1 MLEPSDGN
9 RPQLGRYFFFLALS
23 MAIIVAN
30 FYFMSRF
37 SKKEGADLAPKAAD
51 LAKAPANPAADAAA
65 PSKPPDTAPDL
76 GNSAEPGDS
85 SLTAE
90 EPAGGDSGDKQP
102 VPEDGH
108 KQAAPEDK
116 PEDKIAEEQDAVAVP
131 DPPPAYYTLGTL
143 DAGRPYR
150 MLVTLTNEGAAVVR
164 VELNNP
170 RYCDTEYWGGYLGH
184 IFEDSGL
191 IGDGCPVE
199 VVGPGTPA
207 AEAGLR
213 PGDLLRSVDGQ
224 KVVGVRSLEA
234 VLARTRPGQKVA
246 LTVLRDNKQIELTA
260 TLRRKPLEIIRPEDS
275 APPSFL
281 TTLAQFDKDR
291 LLDRRLAFEEKLQKT
306 ENPVE
311 REALHDELARL
322 ELPGVSL
329 RGRTWRV
336 LPEGADPRK
345 PESWPP
351 EASAGFQDGV
361 RDTIRF
367 GVWLPEKKLVLTKT
381 YRIVKG
387 NPERLTDLD
396 ETNHHLTLAVDCFN
410 VGDREIAVAYQLDG
424 PNGLPTEGSWYAR
437 KMSNS
442 WSAVGL
448 RDVAVKLGNG
458 GLRLVSCS
466 SIARDKAGVPWKD
479 ESDNVTAVGVDA
491 QYFSAI
497 LIPQKESTSALWFED
512 VRPYR
517 IGTPEADYEFLT
529 NVSCRLTSLPA
540 PLPPGE
546 SLSHTYS
553 IFLGPKRQDLL
564 NAYGL
569 SGLIQ
574 YGWFW
579 FVAEPMTR
587 LLHFFHDYMVFNY
600 GLAILMLTAMVRLC
614 MFPISRKQTLNAHKM
629 QELQPEIKRIQEQHK
644 DLQERNVR
652 IQELFRRH
660 NYNPFSGCLVLFIQ
674 LPIFI
679 GLYKALAIDVELRQA
694 PLISESIRW
703 CSNLAAPDMLFNW
716 SFLWPD
722 WFNRGHGMFALGPY
736 FNLLPILTIVIFLW
750 QQKKMMPPPADETA
764 AMQQKVMTFMMIFM
778 GILFYKVPSGL
789 CLYFIISSLWGLGE
803 RRVLLQMKPAGGVP
817 VAKKP
822 SQPGWKTAVKEW
834 AEKWDRTLRQT
845 VDGHKPPKPVEKKS
859 PQKTRAGSKARR
871 RG

>member
-9 RPQLGRYFFFLALS
+9 RPELGRYFLFLALS

-37 SKKEGADLAPKAAD
+37 SGKKDHRITQNPAASAPNASQ
-51 LAKAPANPAADAAA
+51 PAADAAA
-65 PSKPPDTAPDL
+65 
-76 GNSAEPGDS
+76 SADS
-85 SLTAE
+85 
-90 EPAGGDSGDKQP
+90 PKP
-102 VPEDGH
+102 VPNMRDAAESGTDSAAGEKSASDDAEDDHSLPTGVTT
-108 KQAAPEDK
+108 Q
-116 PEDKIAEEQDAVAVP
+116 EQDAVSPIP

-143 DAGRPYR
+143 DAAQPYR
-150 MLVTLTNEGAAVVR
+150 MLVTLSNRGAAVVR
-164 VELNNP
+164 VELNNL

-184 IFEDSGL
+184 IFDDTGV

-213 PGDLLRSVDGQ
+213 PGDLLRTVDGQ
-224 KVVGVRSLEA
+224 KVLGVRSLDA
-234 VLARTRPGQKVA
+234 ILARTRPGQKVT
-246 LTVLRDNKQIELTA
+246 LGVLRGNQQLELVA
-260 TLRRKPLEIIRPEDS
+260 ILRRKPLEIIRPENS

-291 LLDRRLAFEEKLQKT
+291 LLDRRLALEERLKRIDSLI
-306 ENPVE
+306 E
-311 REALHDELARL
+311 REELIRRELDL

-329 RGRTWRV
+329 RERTWRL
-336 LPEGADPRK
+336 LPEDADPQR
-345 PESWPP
+345 PQDWP
-351 EASAGFQDGV
+351 QDAADFEEGV
-361 RDTIRF
+361 RDAIRF
-367 GVWLPEKKLVLTKT
+367 GVWLPEKKIVLTKT
-381 YRIVKG
+381 YRIAKG
-387 NPERLTDLD
+387 NPEQITNLD
-396 ETNHHLTLAVDCFN
+396 ETNYHLTLSIDCYN
-410 VGDREIAVAYQLDG
+410 IGDREVAVAYQLDG

-458 GLRLVSCS
+458 ALRLVSAH

-479 ESDNVTAVGVDA
+479 ESENITAVGVDA
-491 QYFSAI
+491 QYFSAV
-497 LIPQKESTSALWFED
+497 LIPQKNPSSPLWFDD

-517 IGTPEADYEFLT
+517 IGTAERNYEFLT
-529 NVSCRLTSLPA
+529 NVSCRLTALPVSLS
-540 PLPPGE
+540 PGE
-546 SLSHTYS
+546 SFSHTYN

-564 NAYGL
+564 SAYGL

-614 MFPISRKQTLNAHKM
+614 MFPVSRKQTLNAQKM
-629 QELQPEIKRIQEQHK
+629 QELQPEIKRIQDQHK
-644 DLQERNVR
+644 DLQERNER

-694 PLISESIRW
+694 PLISETIRW
-703 CSNLAAPDMLFNW
+703 CANLAAPDMLFNW

-722 WFNRGHGMFALGPY
+722 WFNRGQGMFALGPY

-778 GILFYKVPSGL
+778 GVLFYKVPSGL
-789 CLYFIISSLWGLGE
+789 CLYFIISSIWGLGE
-803 RRVLLQMKPAGGVP
+803 RQVLLQMKPAGVE
-817 VAKKP
+817 AAARKP
-822 SQPGWKTAVKEW
+822 SQPRWKTAVKEW

-845 VDGHKPPKPVEKKS
+845 VDGRKPPKPAEKKT
-859 PQKTRAGSKARR
+859 PVKPKAGKARR
-871 RG
+871 G

>member
-9 RPQLGRYFFFLALS
+9 RPELGRYFLFLALS

-37 SKKEGADLAPKAAD
+37 SRKEGPNVAQT
-51 LAKAPANPAADAAA
+51 PASPVEAHTNPATEVAAR
-65 PSKPPDTAPDL
+65 PDSPGTAPD
-76 GNSAEPGDS
+76 SGDS
-85 SLTAE
+85 LQSGKAPVLEDSAAGSEAAAQSPPSTGAGTE
-90 EPAGGDSGDKQP
+90 ERN
-102 VPEDGH
+102 
-108 KQAAPEDK
+108 
-116 PEDKIAEEQDAVAVP
+116 AVEIPP

-143 DAGRPYR
+143 NSDQPYR
-150 MLVTLTNEGAAVVR
+150 MLVTLTNQGAAVVR

-170 RYCDTEYWGGYLGH
+170 RYCDTEAWGGYLGH

-213 PGDLLRSVDGQ
+213 PGDLLRSIDGQ
-224 KVVGVRSLEA
+224 KVLGLRSLEA
-234 VLARTRPGQKVA
+234 ILARTRPGQKVT
-246 LTVLRDNKQIELTA
+246 LSLLRNDEPLELTA

-275 APPSFL
+275 APLSFL
-281 TTLAQFDKDR
+281 ATLAQFDKDR
-291 LLDRRLAFEEKLQKT
+291 LLDRRLVFEEKIQKT
-306 ENPVE
+306 QSPME
-311 REALHDELARL
+311 REELIRQELDL

-336 LPEGADPRK
+336 LPEDADPRK
-345 PESWPP
+345 PESWPRD
-351 EASAGFQDGV
+351 AAGFEDGI

-367 GVWLPEKKLVLTKT
+367 AVWLPDKHLVLTKT
-381 YRIVKG
+381 YRLAKG
-387 NPERLTDLD
+387 NLQQLTNLD
-396 ETNHHLTLAVDCFN
+396 ETNYHLTLTLDCFN
-410 VGDREIAVAYQLDG
+410 VGDREAAVAYQLDG

-448 RDVAVKLGNG
+448 RDVAVKLGNAS
-458 GLRLVSCS
+458 LRLVSCY

-479 ESDNVTAVGVDA
+479 ETDNVTAVGVDA

-497 LIPQKESTSALWFED
+497 LIPQKEAADTHWFED

-517 IGTPEADYEFLT
+517 IGTPERDYEFLM
-529 NVSCRLTSLPA
+529 NVSCRLTSLPV
-540 PLPPGE
+540 PLSPGG
-546 SLSHTYS
+546 SLSHTYQ

-564 NAYGL
+564 SAYGL

-614 MFPISRKQTLNAHKM
+614 MFPVSRKQTLNAQKM
-629 QELQPEIKRIQEQHK
+629 QELQPEIKRIQEQYK
-644 DLQERNVR
+644 DLQERNER

-703 CSNLAAPDMLFNW
+703 CANLAAPDMLFNW

-722 WFNRGHGMFALGPY
+722 WFNRGNGMFALGPY
-736 FNLLPILTIVIFLW
+736 FNLLPILTIAIFLW

-778 GILFYKVPSGL
+778 GVLFYKVPSGL

-803 RRVLLQMKPAGGVP
+803 RQVLLQMAPAGDAAP
-817 VAKKP
+817 KKP
-822 SQPGWKTAVKEW
+822 SQPRWRSAVAEW
-834 AEKWDRTLRQT
+834 VRKWDRALRQT
-845 VDGHKPPKPVEKKS
+845 VDGRKPPKPVEKERKPRRNPNS
-859 PQKTRAGSKARR
+859 GKARQR
-871 RG
+871 S

>member
-1 MLEPSDGN
+1 MLEPYEGN
-9 RPQLGRYFFFLALS
+9 RPELGRYFLFLALS

-37 SKKEGADLAPKAAD
+37 SKKEGGDLAQKPPNAAEASAESAKDAPDAPQSPKPVSEADDSPESGDKPVATDQSASAESDANGAA
-51 LAKAPANPAADAAA
+51 PNQGAAEEQAAVAA
-65 PSKPPDTAPDL
+65 PS
-76 GNSAEPGDS
+76 
-85 SLTAE
+85 
-90 EPAGGDSGDKQP
+90 
-102 VPEDGH
+102 
-108 KQAAPEDK
+108 
-116 PEDKIAEEQDAVAVP
+116 
-131 DPPPAYYTLGTL
+131 DPLPAYYTLGTL
-143 DAGRPYR
+143 DSKQPYR
-150 MLVTLTNEGAAVVR
+150 MLVTLTNQGAAVVR

-170 RYCDTEYWGGYLGH
+170 RYCDTEDWGGYLGR
-184 IFEDSGL
+184 IFEDPGL

-213 PGDLLRSVDGQ
+213 PGDLLQSVDGQ
-224 KVVGVRSLEA
+224 KVLGVRTLEA
-234 VLARTRPGQKVA
+234 ILARTRPGQKVT
-246 LTVLRDNKQIELTA
+246 LGVLRNNEQLQLTA
-260 TLRRKPLEIIRPEDS
+260 TLRRKPLELIRPEGS

-281 TTLAQFDKDR
+281 TTLAQFEKDR
-291 LLDRRLAFEEKLQKT
+291 LLDRRLAFEEKVQKT
-306 ENPVE
+306 ESPIE
-311 REALHDELARL
+311 REELIRRELDL

-336 LPEGADPRK
+336 LPEDADPRR
-345 PESWPP
+345 PQDWPQ
-351 EASAGFQDGV
+351 ASPADLENGT
-361 RDTIRF
+361 RETIRF
-367 GVWLPEKKLVLTKT
+367 AVWLPEKKLVVTKT
-381 YRIVKG
+381 YRIAKG
-387 NPERLTDLD
+387 NPQQLSNLD
-396 ETNHHLTLAVDCFN
+396 ETNYHLTLTLECFN
-410 VGDREIAVAYQLDG
+410 VGDREVAVAYQLDG

-448 RDVAVKLGNG
+448 RDVAVKLGSG
-458 GLRLVSCS
+458 GLRLVSCY

-479 ESDNVTAVGVDA
+479 ESENVTAVGVDA
-491 QYFSAI
+491 QYFSAV
-497 LIPQKESTSALWFED
+497 LIPQKESANSLWFED

-517 IGTPEADYEFLT
+517 IGTPERDYEFLT
-529 NVSCRLTSLPA
+529 NVSCRLTGLPVSLR
-540 PLPPGE
+540 PGE
-546 SLSHTYS
+546 SLSHTYN

-564 NAYGL
+564 SAYGL

-587 LLHFFHDYMVFNY
+587 LLHFFHDYVVFNY

-614 MFPISRKQTLNAHKM
+614 MFPVSRKQTLNAQKM

-644 DLQERNVR
+644 DLQERNER

-694 PLISESIRW
+694 PLISEAVRW
-703 CSNLAAPDMLFNW
+703 CANLAAPDMLFNW

-736 FNLLPILTIVIFLW
+736 FNLLPILTIVLFLW
-750 QQKKMMPPPADETA
+750 QQKMMMPPPADETA

-778 GILFYKVPSGL
+778 GVLFYKVPSGL

-803 RRVLLQMKPAGGVP
+803 RQVLLQMKPAGAEP
-817 VAKKP
+817 AAKKP
-822 SQPGWKTAVKEW
+822 SQPRWKAAVKEW

-845 VDGHKPPKPVEKKS
+845 VDGRKPPKPTEKK
-859 PQKTRAGSKARR
+859 PQQKPKVGKARR

>member
-9 RPQLGRYFFFLALS
+9 RPELGRYFLFLALS
-23 MAIIVAN
+23 MAVIFAN

-37 SKKEGADLAPKAAD
+37 SEKKDNRIAQKLAAS
-51 LAKAPANPAADAAA
+51 APTPSQPTADAAA
-65 PSKPPDTAPDL
+65 PTDSPKPDPAMGDTAESGAD
-76 GNSAEPGDS
+76 SAAA
-85 SLTAE
+85 AE
-90 EPAGGDSGDKQP
+90 STSGDTGGSILLPKGEASQ
-102 VPEDGH
+102 D
-108 KQAAPEDK
+108 
-116 PEDKIAEEQDAVAVP
+116 QDAISPPP

-143 DAGRPYR
+143 DATQPYR
-150 MLVTLTNEGAAVVR
+150 MLVTLSNRGAAVVR

-184 IFEDSGL
+184 IFDDTGL

-213 PGDLLRSVDGQ
+213 PGDLLRTVDGQ
-224 KVVGVRSLEA
+224 KVLGVRSLEA
-234 VLARTRPGQKVA
+234 ILARARPGQKVT
-246 LTVLRDNKQIELTA
+246 LGVLRGNQQLELVA
-260 TLRRKPLEIIRPEDS
+260 TLRRKPLEIIRPENS
-275 APPSFL
+275 APASFL

-291 LLDRRLAFEEKLQKT
+291 LLDRRLALEEKL
-306 ENPVE
+306 ERIESVIE
-311 REALHDELARL
+311 REEMIRGELDL

-329 RGRTWRV
+329 RERTWRV
-336 LPEGADPRK
+336 LPEDADPLR
-345 PESWPP
+345 PQAWPQVVADFEEP
-351 EASAGFQDGV
+351 I
-361 RDTIRF
+361 RDAIRF

-381 YRIVKG
+381 YRIAKG
-387 NPERLTDLD
+387 NSEQLTNLD
-396 ETNHHLTLAVDCFN
+396 ETNYHLTLSIDCYN
-410 VGDREIAVAYQLDG
+410 LGEREVAVAYQLDG

-458 GLRLVSCS
+458 GLRLVSAY
-466 SIARDKAGVPWKD
+466 SIARDRAGVPWKD
-479 ESDNVTAVGVDA
+479 ESENVTAVGVDA
-491 QYFSAI
+491 QYFSAV
-497 LIPQKESTSALWFED
+497 LIPQKDSANPLWFDD

-517 IGTPEADYEFLT
+517 IGTPERNYEFLT
-529 NVSCRLTSLPA
+529 NVSCRLTGLPV
-540 PLPPGE
+540 PLSPGK
-546 SLSHTYS
+546 SFSHTYT

-564 NAYGL
+564 GAYGL

-614 MFPISRKQTLNAHKM
+614 MFPISRKQTLNAQKM
-629 QELQPEIKRIQEQHK
+629 QELQPEIKRIQEQYK
-644 DLQERNVR
+644 DLQERNER
-652 IQELFRRH
+652 IQELFRKH

-694 PLISESIRW
+694 PLISETIRW
-703 CSNLAAPDMLFNW
+703 CANLAAPDMLFNW

-722 WFNRGHGMFALGPY
+722 WFNRGQGMFALGPY

-778 GILFYKVPSGL
+778 GVLFYKVPSGL
-789 CLYFIISSLWGLGE
+789 CLYFIISSIWGLGE
-803 RRVLLQMKPAGGVP
+803 RQVLLQMKPADGE
-817 VAKKP
+817 AAARKP
-822 SQPGWKTAVKEW
+822 SQPRWKTAVKEW

-845 VDGHKPPKPVEKKS
+845 VDGRRPPKPAEKKS
-859 PQKTRAGSKARR
+859 PLKPKAGKARR
-871 RG
+871 G